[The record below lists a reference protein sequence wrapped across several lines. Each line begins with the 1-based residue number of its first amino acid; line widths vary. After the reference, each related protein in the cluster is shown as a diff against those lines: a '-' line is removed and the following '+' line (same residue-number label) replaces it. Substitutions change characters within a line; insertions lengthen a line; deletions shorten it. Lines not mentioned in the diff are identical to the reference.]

1 MLLSNTPKDKMSS
14 VEQVTLGPGLNNDGV
29 ATKMPAMTS
38 SAAPVTNGGGLVTVQ
53 PLRRS
58 EMQPSYKQNL
68 GLENIEHG
76 FYGSLINGIG
86 AVAGFFGQIPCC
98 ICCPNPFQEIEQG
111 SVGLVSR
118 FGMFYRSEDPG
129 LTKINACSESLQ
141 RVDVRVSTTKI
152 GSQSAITRDGVSV
165 TVDSVLF
172 WHISNPYRASYGIN
186 DVRMALIERAQTTL
200 RNVIGGRVLQ
210 SLVTEREQVALEVQE
225 IVGDVADRWGVQVE
239 SILIKDIVFSE
250 ELQESLSSAAK
261 QRRIGESK
269 VIAAQ
274 AEVDAARLM
283 RQAADIL
290 ASKSAMQ
297 IRALESLQAMAK
309 TANSKVIFVPMNLND
324 LSGDD
329 SLPAGGTRPGASDA
343 PVASGSA
350 SGSRSGHMIPTAALS
365 QLADM

>member
-1 MLLSNTPKDKMSS
+1 MSE
-14 VEQVTLGPGLNNDGV
+14 VGHDTLQKSLHNGDSKKPMM
-29 ATKMPAMTS
+29 ASS
-38 SAAPVTNGGGLVTVQ
+38 SAAPFGGGGLVTVQ

-68 GLENIEHG
+68 GLETVEHG

-86 AVAGFFGQIPCC
+86 SVAGFFGQLPFCF
-98 ICCPNPFQEIEQG
+98 CCPNPFKEIEQG
-111 SVGLVSR
+111 SVGLISR
-118 FGMFYRSEDPG
+118 FGQFYRSEDPG
-129 LTKINACSESLQ
+129 LVRLNPCSETLR
-141 RVDVRVSTTKI
+141 RVDVKVNTSSV
-152 GSQSAITRDGVSV
+152 GHQQCITRDSVSIGVESV
-165 TVDSVLF
+165 VF
-172 WHISNPYRASYGIN
+172 WHISNPYRASFGIA
-186 DVRMALIERAQTTL
+186 DVRAALIERAQTTL
-200 RNVIGGRVLQ
+200 RNVVGGRTLQ
-210 SLVTEREQVALEVQE
+210 SLVTDREQVALEVQE
-225 IVGDVADRWGVQVE
+225 IVGDIADKWGVQVE
-239 SILIKDIVFSE
+239 AILIKDIIFSN

-324 LSGDD
+324 LSGDNT
-329 SLPAGGTRPGASDA
+329 LPSGGPGTNPA
-343 PVASGSA
+343 PPSGSG
-350 SGSRSGHMIPTAALS
+350 SGSTSGNMISTAALS
-365 QLADM
+365 HLAEL

>member
-1 MLLSNTPKDKMSS
+1 MS
-14 VEQVTLGPGLNNDGV
+14 ELGHETLPSSSQNGDSKKP
-29 ATKMPAMTS
+29 TMTS
-38 SAAPVTNGGGLVTVQ
+38 SAAPQSKQGGLVTVQ

-68 GLENIEHG
+68 GLETVEHG

-86 AVAGFFGQIPCC
+86 AVAGCFGQLPFCF
-98 ICCPNPFQEIEQG
+98 CCPNPFKEIEQG
-111 SVGLVSR
+111 SVGLISR
-118 FGMFYRSEDPG
+118 FGQFYRSEDPG
-129 LTKINACSESLQ
+129 LVRINPCSETLR
-141 RVDVRVSTTKI
+141 RVDVKINTTAI
-152 GSQSAITRDGVSV
+152 PHQQCITRDSVSV
-165 TVDSVLF
+165 SLESVVF
-172 WHISNPYRASYGIN
+172 WHISNPYRASFGIT
-186 DVRMALIERAQTTL
+186 DVRGALVERAQTTL
-200 RNVIGGRVLQ
+200 RNVVGGRVLQ
-210 SLVTEREQVALEVQE
+210 SLVTDREQVALEVQE
-225 IVGDVADRWGVQVE
+225 IVGDIADKWGVQVE
-239 SILIKDIVFSE
+239 SILIKDIIFSK

-261 QRRIGESK
+261 QKRIGESK

-329 SLPAGGTRPGASDA
+329 GLPPGGPGSSSAA
-343 PVASGSA
+343 ASGSG
-350 SGSRSGHMIPTAALS
+350 SGKKSGNMISTAALT
-365 QLADM
+365 QLADL

>member
-1 MLLSNTPKDKMSS
+1 MSDLGHDTLPSTS
-14 VEQVTLGPGLNNDGV
+14 VNGDS
-29 ATKMPAMTS
+29 KKPAMTS
-38 SAAPVTNGGGLVTVQ
+38 SAIPKPNGGGLVTVQ
-53 PLRRS
+53 PLKRS

-68 GLENIEHG
+68 GLETVEHG

-86 AVAGFFGQIPCC
+86 AVAGCFGQLPFCF
-98 ICCPNPFQEIEQG
+98 CCPNPFKEIEQG

-118 FGMFYRSEDPG
+118 FGQFYRSEDPG
-129 LTKINACSESLQ
+129 LTQINPCSETLR
-141 RVDVRVSTTKI
+141 RVDVRVTTTPI
-152 GSQSAITRDGVSV
+152 GQQSVITRDSVSV
-165 TVDSVLF
+165 LVDSVIF
-172 WHISNPYRASYGIN
+172 WHISNPYRASFGIN
-186 DVRMALIERAQTTL
+186 DVKTALIERAQTTL
-200 RNVIGGRVLQ
+200 RNVVGGRVLQ

-239 SILIKDIVFSE
+239 SILIKDIIFSK

-261 QRRIGESK
+261 QKRIGESK

-329 SLPAGGTRPGASDA
+329 SLPPGGTGPGANVPPA
-343 PVASGSA
+343 AVASGS
-350 SGSRSGHMIPTAALS
+350 GTGTRSGNMISTAALS
-365 QLADM
+365 QLADL

>member
-1 MLLSNTPKDKMSS
+1 MS
-14 VEQVTLGPGLNNDGV
+14 ELGNDTLPGSSHNGDAIKKPTMV
-29 ATKMPAMTS
+29 SS
-38 SAAPVTNGGGLVTVQ
+38 SAARPTTGGLVTVQ
-53 PLRRS
+53 PLKRS

-68 GLENIEHG
+68 GLETVEHG

-86 AVAGFFGQIPCC
+86 AVAGCFGQLPFCF
-98 ICCPNPFQEIEQG
+98 CCPNPYKEIEQG
-111 SVGLVSR
+111 SVGLISR
-118 FGMFYRSEDPG
+118 FGQFYRSEDPG
-129 LTKINACSESLQ
+129 LVQINPCSETLR
-141 RVDVRVSTTKI
+141 RVDVKINTTPI
-152 GSQSAITRDGVSV
+152 PHQTAITRDSVSISAE
-165 TVDSVLF
+165 SVIF
-172 WHISNPYRASYGIN
+172 WHISNPYRASFGIA
-186 DVRMALIERAQTTL
+186 DVRSALIERAQTTL

-210 SLVTEREQVALEVQE
+210 SLVTDREQVALEVQE
-225 IVGDVADRWGVQVE
+225 IVGDIAEKWGVQVE
-239 SILIKDIVFSE
+239 SILIKDIVFSK

-261 QRRIGESK
+261 QKRIGESK

-329 SLPAGGTRPGASDA
+329 NLPPGGTGPGANVPPA
-343 PVASGSA
+343 AVNAA
-350 SGSRSGHMIPTAALS
+350 SGSRSGNMLSTAALS
-365 QLADM
+365 QLAEM

>member
-1 MLLSNTPKDKMSS
+1 MS
-14 VEQVTLGPGLNNDGV
+14 EHETLPSTSLNGDS
-29 ATKMPAMTS
+29 KKPAMQP
-38 SAAPVTNGGGLVTVQ
+38 SAAPKPNGGGLVTVQ

-68 GLENIEHG
+68 GLDTVEHG
-76 FYGSLINGIG
+76 FYGTLINGIG
-86 AVAGFFGQIPCC
+86 AVAGCFGQLPFCF
-98 ICCPNPFQEIEQG
+98 CCPNPYKEIQQG
-111 SVGLVSR
+111 SVGLVTR
-118 FGMFYRSEDPG
+118 FGQFYRSEDPG
-129 LTKINACSESLQ
+129 LIQINPCSEDLR
-141 RVDVRVSTTKI
+141 RVDVRITTSPI
-152 GSQSAITRDGVSV
+152 GQQSVITRDSVSV
-165 TVDSVLF
+165 LVDSVIF
-172 WHISNPYRASYGIN
+172 WHVSNPYRASFGIN
-186 DVRMALIERAQTTL
+186 DVKTALIERAQTTL
-200 RNVIGGRVLQ
+200 RNVVGGRVLQ

-225 IVGDVADRWGVQVE
+225 IVGDVAERWGVQVE
-239 SILIKDIVFSE
+239 SILIKDIIFSK

-261 QRRIGESK
+261 QKRIGESK

-329 SLPAGGTRPGASDA
+329 SLPPGGTAPGANVSPA
-343 PVASGSA
+343 AAGASGS
-350 SGSRSGHMIPTAALS
+350 GSRQGNMISTAALT

>member
-1 MLLSNTPKDKMSS
+1 MS
-14 VEQVTLGPGLNNDGV
+14 ELGHDTL
-29 ATKMPAMTS
+29 PASSHNGDSKRPEMTS
-38 SAAPVTNGGGLVTVQ
+38 SAVPPAKQGGLVTVQ

-68 GLENIEHG
+68 GLENVEHG

-86 AVAGFFGQIPCC
+86 AIAGCFGQLPFCF
-98 ICCPNPFQEIEQG
+98 CCPNPYKEIEQG
-111 SVGLVSR
+111 SVGLISR
-118 FGMFYRSEDPG
+118 FGQFYRSEDPG
-129 LTKINACSESLQ
+129 LVQINPCSETLR
-141 RVDVRVSTTKI
+141 RVDVKIQTTAI
-152 GSQSAITRDGVSV
+152 GHQSCITRDSVSV
-165 TVDSVLF
+165 SLESVVF
-172 WHISNPYRASYGIN
+172 WHISNPYRASFGIG
-186 DVRMALIERAQTTL
+186 DVRAALVERSQTTL
-200 RNVIGGRVLQ
+200 RNVVGGRILQ
-210 SLVTEREQVALEVQE
+210 SLVTDREQVALEVQE
-225 IVGDVADRWGVQVE
+225 IVGDIAEKWGVQIE
-239 SILIKDIVFSE
+239 SILIKDIVFSK

-261 QRRIGESK
+261 QKRIGESK

-329 SLPAGGTRPGASDA
+329 SLPAGGN
-343 PVASGSA
+343 ASGSG
-350 SGSRSGHMIPTAALS
+350 SGKKQGNLISTAALS
-365 QLADM
+365 QMADM